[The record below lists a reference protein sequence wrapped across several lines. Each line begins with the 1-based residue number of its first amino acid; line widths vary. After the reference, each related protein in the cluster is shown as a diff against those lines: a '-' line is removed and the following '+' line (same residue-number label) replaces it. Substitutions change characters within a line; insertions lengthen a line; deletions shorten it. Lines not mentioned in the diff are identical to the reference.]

1 MIVPTDLSDAMPTDD
16 ITPQDLT
23 FLRRA
28 IVLAKEAREDGR
40 HPFGALIVNQR
51 GETVVE
57 ARNNAVPPRGDPTQ
71 HAETVACAQAARL
84 LPEAELAKCTL
95 YTSTEPC
102 AMCAGAIYW
111 TGIGRVVFA
120 LAETGLLRYTGSH
133 KQNPTLDLPCREVF
147 ARGQKNIAVAGPALE
162 EEAGKVHEGFWV
174 S

>member
-1 MIVPTDLSDAMPTDD
+1 MGSDEVNAEDLVY
-16 ITPQDLT
+16 
-23 FLRRA
+23 LRRA
-28 IVLAKEAREDGR
+28 IALAREARDDGR

-57 ARNNAVPPRGDPTQ
+57 ARNNAVRPKGDPTQ

-84 LPEAELAKCTL
+84 LPETELAKCTL

-120 LAETGLLRYTGSH
+120 LAETGLMRYTGSH
-133 KQNPTLDLPCREVF
+133 EENPTLDLPCREVF
-147 ARGQKNIAVAGPALE
+147 ARGQKKIAVAGPAIE
-162 EEAGKVHEGFWV
+162 DEAGKVHEGFWT

>member
-1 MIVPTDLSDAMPTDD
+1 LNEVTE
-16 ITPQDLT
+16 QDLA

-28 IVLAKEAREDGR
+28 IELAREARNDGR
-40 HPFGALIVNQR
+40 HPFGSLIVNEQ
-51 GETVVE
+51 GEIIVT
-57 ARNNAVPPRGDPTQ
+57 ARNNAVRPAGDPTQ
-71 HAETVACAQAARL
+71 HAEMLACAEAGKRF
-84 LPEAELAKCTL
+84 PESVLAKCTL

-133 KQNPTLDLPCREVF
+133 EENPTLDLPCREVF
-147 ARGQKNIAVAGPALE
+147 ARGQRPIVVAGPLLE

-174 S
+174 IH